1 MNSSVPTITSEE
13 QEQILQTIEMFEVI
27 TQANPKDTQSLEIL
41 KEAYQR
47 VGKDADAL
55 KTARQLADVY
65 VEQGQYSAAMLEYE
79 AILQRQPGQPEVV
92 AALSEVEEK
101 LAKSGQLRSI
111 SASHGGAI
119 DVDFQ
124 AAEAGSLITTEQT
137 LRVAG
142 SGVGNEALAS
152 AIAAK
157 LAGKSDGNGALARF
171 LIQHKLVA
179 DEVVTSALERVES
192 KNRSLRP
199 NTIAGSLIDEVCRR
213 GSVEL
218 DTLLSGILDRAK
230 FAYIPLENYDVD
242 RSVVKLLPE
251 QLTLGRLMVPFDVI
265 SRTMMIAVANPF
277 DALGK
282 ESAQQLLDYNV
293 QWHIAQPQAIFQ
305 VLAEVYRITL

>member
-1 MNSSVPTITSEE
+1 MTSSPPTITSEE

-47 VGKDADAL
+47 VGRDEEAL

-79 AILQRQPGQPEVV
+79 ALLQRQPGQPEVV
-92 AALSEVEEK
+92 AALAEVEEK
-101 LAKSGQLRSI
+101 LAKSGQLRG
-111 SASHGGAI
+111 AAAGGTSGAF

-124 AAEAGSLITTEQT
+124 NAEPGSLITTEQT

-142 SGVGNEALAS
+142 AGGNEALAS

-157 LAGKSDGNGALARF
+157 LSGKGDGNEGLARF
-171 LIQHKLVA
+171 LTQNKLAPDDVIS
-179 DEVVTSALERVES
+179 SAFERVES
-192 KNRSLRP
+192 KNRNLKP
-199 NTIAGSLIDEVCRR
+199 NTMAASLIDEVCRR

-218 DTLLSGILDRAK
+218 DTLLCGILDRAK
-230 FAYIPLENYDVD
+230 FAYIPLEFYDVD

-251 QLTLGRLMVPFDVI
+251 QLTLGRLMVPFDII

-277 DALGK
+277 DAAGK
-282 ESAQQLLDYNV
+282 EAAQQLLDYNV
-293 QWHIAQPQAIFQ
+293 QWHLAQPQAISQ
-305 VLAEVYRITL
+305 VLAEVYRLTL